1 MQGQQQRAK
10 TSTCAI
16 YAEEVL
22 FFFVPCCHCVICKV
36 GNTSIRHVVC
46 PAHPLLPADH
56 VGAAVGHILDDG
68 VRPRKVRCDR
78 RGPQRPVL
86 PQQHLPVPLHQGSP
100 GGRKLLQLRPAPL
113 RLKQST
119 QTSRRQH
126 RKYLRGKP

>member
-1 MQGQQQRAK
+1 MITIVEPICYSK
-10 TSTCAI
+10 VI
-16 YAEEVL
+16 LL
-22 FFFVPCCHCVICKV
+22 FQV
-36 GNTSIRHVVC
+36 GSTSIRHVVC
-46 PAHPLLPADH
+46 SAHPLLLADH
-56 VGAAVGHILDDG
+56 VGAAVGRILDGG
-68 VRPRKVRCDR
+68 VRPREIRRDR

-113 RLKQST
+113 GLKQYI